1 MHRSA
6 HQYDA
11 QSVAKCTGARNT
23 LAFAALSIDGG
34 QPPLTPPYQGG
45 GNGEGEI
52 KGQATLAIKRW
63 KRSLFL
69 LGLATAFMLA
79 DTLAFAQTVIDP
91 TGRSGQPPGPLK
103 EEFQRPQPPPSPVLP
118 IVPLPPEG
126 EAEKRPGAVRVF
138 VHDIHVVGST
148 VFTDAEINEVTA
160 PFKNR
165 ELVTED
171 LERLRLSL
179 TLLYL
184 NKGYLT
190 SGAIIPDQDVTF
202 GVIKIQIIEGKLTR
216 IDIEGNKW
224 FSSSYLR
231 NRLELGVRTPVTFP
245 PIEEQMQLLQQDR
258 RIERVTAE
266 LRPGD
271 APGEATLDVKVADK
285 NPFHAGMEV
294 NNYQSPLVGEMRG
307 IGTLT
312 HDNLTGHGDP
322 LSLSYGQSSGAFPIV
337 YGSYELPFNRYG
349 TTFSPYYRRYDFKL
363 IESPFDPLN
372 IKTNTEIIGMSL
384 RHPIYRTVN
393 DEVALSIIG
402 EHLFTQ
408 SFIFGNVPFSFF
420 PGFQN
425 GAATVSA
432 LRFAQDWTHRTIDTV
447 VALRSRF
454 SVGLNVLGATINS
467 NSDTPDGQFFSW
479 LGQAQA
485 IQQFGEKL
493 FGMQLLSR
501 MDLQLTNSPLFPLEQ
516 VALGGRY
523 TVRGYR
529 EVTIL
534 RDNAFIA
541 SVESRFPLIRFAS
554 GEPMIQFAPF
564 ADVAHGWNIGAN
576 RPSPTAPITTFPDT
590 LASVGVGLR
599 WNILPKDRASFE
611 VYWGQQ
617 LNHVTFNQNT
627 LQDHG
632 VHIGFVAN
640 LF

>member
-1 MHRSA
+1 MTHR
-6 HQYDA
+6 
-11 QSVAKCTGARNT
+11 V
-23 LAFAALSIDGG
+23 
-34 QPPLTPPYQGG
+34 
-45 GNGEGEI
+45 GNPVFVCSE
-52 KGQATLAIKRW
+52 RVV
-63 KRSLFL
+63 RPFVFC
-69 LGLATAFMLA
+69 LGLAMVTALA
-79 DTLAFAQTVIDP
+79 DTSTFAQQVIDP

-118 IVPLPPEG
+118 IVPLPPEEEKG
-126 EAEKRPGAVRVF
+126 KRPGAVRVF

-148 VFTDAEINEVTA
+148 VFSEAEINEVTA

-165 ELVTED
+165 ELFTED
-171 LERLRLSL
+171 LERLRLTL
-179 TLLYL
+179 TLLYI

-202 GVIKIQIIEGKLTR
+202 GVIKVQIIEGKLTR
-216 IDIEGNKW
+216 IDVEGNRW

-231 NRLELGVRTPVTFP
+231 DRLELGLRTPVTLGP
-245 PIEEQMQLLQQDR
+245 LQEQMQLLQQDR
-258 RIERVTAE
+258 RIERINGE

-271 APGEATLDVKVADK
+271 VPGENVLNVKVADR
-285 NPFHAGMEV
+285 NPFHATMEV
-294 NNYQSPLVGEMRG
+294 NNYQTPLVGEARG

-322 LSLSYGQSSGAFPIV
+322 LSVSYGQSSGAFPIV
-337 YGSYELPFNRYG
+337 YGSYELPLNRYG

-363 IESPFDPLN
+363 IEHPFNVLDIN
-372 IKTNTEIIGMSL
+372 TNTEIIGMSL
-384 RHPIYRTVN
+384 RQPIYRTVT
-393 DEVALSIIG
+393 DEVAFSIIG
-402 EHLFTQ
+402 EHLYTQ
-408 SFIFGNVPFSFF
+408 SFVGDQGTPFFL
-420 PGFQN
+420 
-425 GAATVSA
+425 GASNTGVGTVSA
-432 LRFAQDWTHRTIDTV
+432 LRFAQDWTHRTVDTV

-479 LGQAQA
+479 LGQFQG
-485 IQQFGEKL
+485 IHQFGEKL
-493 FGMQLLSR
+493 FGMQLLGR

-541 SVESRFPLIRFAS
+541 SVEPRFPLIRWAS

-564 ADVAHGWNIGAN
+564 ADVAHGWNIGDNN
-576 RPSPTAPITTFPDT
+576 RPSPVTPITQFPDT
-590 LASVGVGLR
+590 LASVGAGLR

-611 VYWGQQ
+611 IYWGQK
-617 LNHVTFNQNT
+617 LNHVAKISNT
-627 LQDHG
+627 VQDHG
-632 VHIGFVAN
+632 VHLGIVVN